1 MSVLQCVK
9 QTIKSQIARSRN
21 AQDAVPQKIKRAFWV
36 CVYLAFA
43 FWVGVKWLRLQV
55 LGEQVIYQGR
65 RARVNN
71 WANAERVSLVWDGG
85 HEQRCEQKQI
95 KTIYMP
101 ATFAFRFVSG
111 FRFWAINWLAVEVD
125 RRLYP
130 QAFAESEGMT

>member
-9 QTIKSQIARSRN
+9 QTIESQIARSRN
-21 AQDAVPQKIKRAFWV
+21 DQDTVPQRLKRTFWM

-43 FWVGVKWLRLQV
+43 CWVGVKWLRLQV

-85 HEQRCEQKQI
+85 HEQHCEQKQI
-95 KTIYMP
+95 KTIYRP
-101 ATFAFRFVSG
+101 ATFAFRFASG
-111 FRFWAINWLAVEVD
+111 FRFWAQNWLAFAVN

-130 QAFAESEGMT
+130 QAFMQTEGET